1 MPGLASLEAGQ
12 YYAHPRNQFWS
23 IATRI
28 CGAGDRLGYQG
39 RLQMLREHHLAL
51 WDVLHSCV
59 RSGSLDAAIEH
70 RTARPNDLL
79 GLLSTAGSVRRI
91 CCNGGTAYFALKRYF
106 GRALAADFP
115 QIELCRLPSTSPAN
129 AGWSYA
135 RKLTAWERA
144 LDVAL
149 DRPRG
154 S

>member
-1 MPGLASLEAGQ
+1 MPGVASLAAGQ

-28 CGAGDRLGYQG
+28 CGATAQLCYEERL
-39 RLQMLREHHLAL
+39 RMLREHQLAL

-59 RSGSLDAAIEH
+59 RSGSLDAAIEP
-70 RTARPNDLL
+70 RTAVLNDLI
-79 GLLSTAGSVRRI
+79 GLLSAAASIRRI
-91 CCNGGTAYFALKRYF
+91 CCNGGTAYSTLKRHF
-106 GRALAADFP
+106 GEALAADFP

-129 AGWSYA
+129 ASWTYA
-135 RKLTAWERA
+135 RKLMAWRKA

-149 DRPRG
+149 DRSRR

>member
-28 CGAGDRLGYQG
+28 CGAGDRLGYEG
-39 RLQMLREHHLAL
+39 RLRMLREHHLAL

-59 RSGSLDAAIEH
+59 RPGSLDAAIEH
-70 RTARPNDLL
+70 RTAAPNDLL
-79 GLLSTAGSVRRI
+79 GLLRTAASIRRI

-106 GRALAADFP
+106 GPPLAADFP

-135 RKLTAWERA
+135 RKLTAWEKA
-144 LDVAL
+144 LDIAL
-149 DRPRG
+149 DRPCG